1 MTDIESPADTMR
13 RAARELDDRADMLEA
28 AGWSAED
35 SEPRAGRALARW
47 LRFEAVNA
55 PEIGDVVFRG
65 GRSVH
70 TLSVA
75 AALLGEQ
82 SIFGEPA

>member
-1 MTDIESPADTMR
+1 MSDIERPADTMR
-13 RAARELDDRADMLEA
+13 RAAKELDDRAGMLEA

-35 SEPRAGRALARW
+35 SEPKAGRALARW

-55 PEIGDVVFRG
+55 PEIGEMVFRG
-65 GRSVH
+65 GRPVYA
-70 TLSVA
+70 LSVA

-82 SIFGEPA
+82 SILGEPA